1 MGILLVF
8 VWLRDRVGVESET
21 GEIDVTNVH
30 LEQLRIAGYWTDLDR
45 EGIPVLRFWRERT
58 ERQG

>member
-1 MGILLVF
+1 M
-8 VWLRDRVGVESET
+8 GVESET